1 MFDWCVVMGY
11 MVNLMIF
18 DLFKNRI
25 GIILLWGMVE
35 LDLVFVRGNL
45 FINLRN
51 NKLFCICE
59 NLNFLEWMFV
69 NRVYFKN
76 IDLYMCFNV

>member
-1 MFDWCVVMGY
+1 
-11 MVNLMIF
+11 
-18 DLFKNRI
+18 
-25 GIILLWGMVE
+25 MVE

-76 IDLYMCFNV
+76 IDLYICFNV